1 MAGGTPLKGL
11 RAWILH
17 RLVANYW
24 SLPAV
29 AVLLAPLAVALVLVA
44 DRAGVGAWMHA
55 HGLNLLTSSDTAQ
68 DLTIAIVGVDA
79 GFLTLYWS
87 VSLIVLTL
95 ATSHLGVRLVDRW
108 LDKGL
113 VRMSMAGLTFCLVF
127 SMLLLARIDPASPV
141 ADLPHLA
148 LTALLALQLFN
159 IAMLGV
165 AIHDL
170 GRTMFVDRSI
180 GHIGSAAAHVSVKLE
195 PHVPFAGQ
203 WGYFLPAPREG
214 YVEGINL
221 ERIARLLGDE
231 CAKVRFCTAP
241 GSHVLRGEPI
251 AMFDSE
257 PADPDA
263 IGKSIPLGDFRSG
276 AQSTVFEVR
285 LLVEI
290 AARALSPGIN
300 DFYTALACTDR
311 LATAMAGQAE
321 NWIDAGMAPC
331 WVDDPR
337 FELPGQDFRGL
348 FDAPLDQFRQAAADY
363 PSVSIRMIENF
374 GRLHALLERD
384 GAPRGLRDYLRQ
396 HAQEICQHAMAN
408 AEQDRDRD
416 DVNTAFARFDEAS
429 AFPVAA

>member
-29 AVLLAPLAVALVLVA
+29 AVLVAPLVAALVLVA
-44 DRAGVGAWMHA
+44 DRAGAGAWMHER
-55 HGLNLLTSSDTAQ
+55 GLGLLTSSDTAQ

-79 GFLTLYWS
+79 AFLTLYWS
-87 VSLIVLTL
+87 ITLIVLTL
-95 ATSHLGVRLVDRW
+95 AAGNLGVRLVDRW
-108 LDKGL
+108 LQKGL
-113 VRMSMAGLTFCLVF
+113 VRLSMAGLTFCLVF
-127 SMLLLARIDPASPV
+127 SIFVLARIDPQSPV
-141 ADLPHLA
+141 IDLPHFA
-148 LTALLALQLFN
+148 LGTMLVLQLVN
-159 IAMLGV
+159 ISMLGV

-170 GRTMFVDRSI
+170 GRTMFIDRSI
-180 GHIGSAAAHVSVKLE
+180 DHIGTAAAQVSVKLE
-195 PHVPFAGQ
+195 PHPPYSGE

-214 YVEGINL
+214 YVEGIDL
-221 ERIARLLGDE
+221 ERIAELLGSS
-231 CAKVRFCTAP
+231 CARARLCAAP

-251 AMFDSE
+251 AMFESE
-257 PADPDA
+257 PDKVNA
-263 IGKSIPLGDFRSG
+263 ISKAIPLGAFRSG
-276 AQSTVFEVR
+276 AQSTVFEIR

-300 DFYTALACTDR
+300 DFYTALACADR

-321 NWIDAGMAPC
+321 NWIDEGMMPC

-374 GRLHALLERD
+374 GRLYALLERD
-384 GAPRGLRDYLRQ
+384 DAPCGLRDYLKQR
-396 HAQEICQHAMAN
+396 AQEICQHAMDN
-408 AEQDRDRD
+408 AEHDKDRNA
-416 DVNTAFARFDEAS
+416 VKTAFARFDEAS
-429 AFPVAA
+429 PLKVAA